1 MPVATWARKEP
12 LAPVSPCHAP
22 PARLPSTPS
31 PRLAS
36 PPLPSPPL
44 PPASRTRR
52 PRRASRHDDNH
63 RRAPFRRRACTRFAR
78 SHAPA
83 RPKTDRSIDRS
94 KAGPRPTPTRDC
106 PDESGR
112 RCLAPTAAMFRW
124 LVNLGLLILPIAVT
138 IGILLGIQVQRQASG
153 QPPPFVKPVDNTVNY
168 ETTCALVEAI
178 SAPSKDQKFA
188 LNPNQWGVKAGDP
201 GFLCMNATLFNNQT
215 YATTT
220 SAPAW
225 SIWWQFNQILQ
236 ANANNVHAFSN
247 IMVQNSNA
255 KDDLPAAL
263 GSITNM
269 PFDVEWTM
277 RLDNE
282 TTQTDVA
289 VLKAN
294 DVNSNVAVD
303 MFMDADESNSKVPEK
318 ADFEVMVWFAAFG
331 ASAKAVGEDLGPVTS
346 HVFNGTTYDLFVH
359 TNPTGQLV
367 LTWKAQTPTFSF
379 HGDLQP
385 FLDEIF
391 SKKNAS
397 YPTSKHYLG
406 YLAFG
411 SEAYYSAKTV
421 KFNVPSMALDVQ
433 KS

>member
-36 PPLPSPPL
+36 PPLPSLRPHARDDHVERLDTTTTTDEHPSAAAHALVLRGPTPL
-44 PPASRTRR
+44 LDPR
-52 PRRASRHDDNH
+52 P
-63 RRAPFRRRACTRFAR
+63 
-78 SHAPA
+78 
-83 RPKTDRSIDRS
+83 TDRSTDQRPARDRRRREIVPT
-94 KAGPRPTPTRDC
+94 KADAAASPRPP
-106 PDESGR
+106 PS
-112 RCLAPTAAMFRW
+112 
-124 LVNLGLLILPIAVT
+124 VT